1 MRLTLTISL
10 YSPGHAGIDAQGATG
25 LPMND
30 DNELAR
36 SLATIVAKV
45 RDGM

>member
-1 MRLTLTISL
+1 MTLAISL
-10 YSPGHAGIDAQGATG
+10 YAPGHAGIDAQGATG

-30 DNELAR
+30 DDELVR

-45 RDGM
+45 RGAM